1 MRAGVEGD
9 TIEQRRGRVRQI
21 AGLCVRWAARDCEER
36 REEWKVEAA
45 PWIGGREEK
54 NQRGRWEQMR
64 TQLWQTPLTH
74 GLGDGRGVWV
84 AASRGNK

>member
-1 MRAGVEGD
+1 MRVYV
-9 TIEQRRGRVRQI
+9 Q
-21 AGLCVRWAARDCEER
+21 WAARDGEER

-45 PWIGGREEK
+45 PWICGREEK

-64 TQLWQTPLTH
+64 TQLWQTTLTH

-84 AASRGNK
+84 ATSRGNK